1 MNLPC
6 QFHHASQTWKT
17 QLTWLQSWQMIW
29 LLDTPRVYSPSM
41 SQPVN
46 ESVDGQDPSRTPEHC
61 SLKPLPVDKTVRLLW
76 EMSDPVGTVPPVPHN
91 QIQQGIFSAVQ
102 DLVRKIHQP
111 TSFEA
116 CSWLDKKQ
124 DRSWKPSAMDKSFV
138 PMLTAWICAMQ
149 WLMVFG
155 FGGCWFQQQLW
166 FMISFQDPESAC
178 KPSALHHGPPLA
190 TYHLRQS
197 NNFHPSDSNEHG
209 AKPSMI
215 QGQLLREVF
224 NPETLNE
231 LRLSW
236 VVPVG
241 VKNSVD
247 IQRGDGSSN
256 KKSKKLAL
264 PHPI

>member
-1 MNLPC
+1 MNLPY

-29 LLDTPRVYSPSM
+29 LLEYIVPACPSQWIRVLMDKILRGPPNIAPWNHFLSTSKIALRNEWPSWY
-41 SQPVN
+41 P
-46 ESVDGQDPSRTPEHC
+46 
-61 SLKPLPVDKTVRLLW
+61 
-76 EMSDPVGTVPPVPHN
+76 VPPVPHN

-138 PMLTAWICAMQ
+138 PMVTAWICAIQ
-149 WLMVFG
+149 WLVVFG

-166 FMISFQDPESAC
+166 FMISFQDPESTC

-190 TYHLRQS
+190 TYHLQS

-209 AKPSMI
+209 ARPSMI
-215 QGQLLREVF
+215 QDQLLREVF